1 VPPPPLLLL
10 LLLLLLDMTTR
21 DGCCAPCS
29 VSCQR
34 AADFPLAL
42 RACSPLPQDKPDYFD
57 AEGTVKWNAWNA
69 IAHMA
74 KETAAQRYIAESKR
88 QRTPMSQR

>member
-1 VPPPPLLLL
+1 
-10 LLLLLLDMTTR
+10 M
-21 DGCCAPCS
+21 
-29 VSCQR
+29 
-34 AADFPLAL
+34 AAARHAPLASSAL
-42 RACSPLPQDKPDYFD
+42 LTPCFARICSPLPQDKPDYFD

>member
-1 VPPPPLLLL
+1 
-10 LLLLLLDMTTR
+10 
-21 DGCCAPCS
+21 
-29 VSCQR
+29 
-34 AADFPLAL
+34 
-42 RACSPLPQDKPDYFD
+42 LPQDKPDYFD